1 MNWITIV
8 VGLAAFLYGVYT
20 LITRI
25 KAPEKFGKLEAM
37 KKFWG
42 ERVGLAVHF
51 VGYTLVPLSV
61 GISFV
66 IAGIKGIPLF
76 GN

>member
-1 MNWITIV
+1 MLPW
-8 VGLAAFLYGVYT
+8 Y
-20 LITRI
+20 LIDYQRI
-25 KAPEKFGKLEAM
+25 GKLEAM

-42 ERVGLAVHF
+42 EKAGLAVH
-51 VGYTLVPLSV
+51 VIGYTLVPMIV

-66 IAGIKGIPLF
+66 IAGIKGVALF

>member
-1 MNWITIV
+1 MNWITIG
-8 VGLAAFLYGVYT
+8 VGIAAILYGVYT
-20 LITRI
+20 LIMRV

-42 ERVGLAVHF
+42 ERAGLVVHI
-51 VGYTLVPLSV
+51 VGYTLLPILA
-61 GISFV
+61 GILFV
-66 IAGIKGIPLF
+66 IAGIRGVALF

>member
-1 MNWITIV
+1 MNWITIG
-8 VGLAAFLYGVYT
+8 VGVAAFLYGVYT
-20 LITRI
+20 LIMRV

-42 ERVGLAVHF
+42 EKSGLVVHF
-51 VGYTLVPLSV
+51 VGYTLIPMIV

-66 IAGIKGIPLF
+66 IAGIKGVTLF